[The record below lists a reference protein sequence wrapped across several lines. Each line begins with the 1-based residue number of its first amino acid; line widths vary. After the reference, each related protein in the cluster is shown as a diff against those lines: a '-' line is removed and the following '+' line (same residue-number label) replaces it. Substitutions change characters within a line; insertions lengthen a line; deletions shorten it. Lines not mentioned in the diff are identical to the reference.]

1 MAKKRSISNTK
12 SEKVNRRECKVAIT
26 RLRLN
31 NAVFLDALLKY
42 HSIRDCAVKLHLMNG
57 PTNHSLVEKKQKKQF
72 LRSTEK
78 TPSVRL
84 HVPWLPTVQSMKTT
98 LSKTVV
104 LDKNR
109 SKLL

>member
-1 MAKKRSISNTK
+1 MAKKRSFSNTK
-12 SEKVNRRECKVAIT
+12 SQKVKNREYKVAIT

-31 NAVFLDALLKY
+31 DAVFLDALLKY
-42 HSIRDCAVKLHLMNG
+42 HGIRDCAVKLHRMND
-57 PTNHSLVEKKQKKQF
+57 PTNHSLVEKKQKKKL

-78 TPSVRL
+78 NPSVRL

-98 LSKTVV
+98 SSKTVV